1 MKYVLVPVII
11 GLVIMVVVSLGRG
24 IAAFMRST
32 REDLDRAPGDG
43 PSPMQIQQNRMM
55 YARIKYQALTI
66 VVVAFLLAFARHG

>member
-11 GLVIMVVVSLGRG
+11 GLVIMVVISLGRG
-24 IAAFMRST
+24 IAAFLKST
-32 REDLDRAPGDG
+32 REDLDRGPNDG
-43 PSPMQIQQNRMM
+43 PSAMQIQQNRMM